1 MGKYRGAIAALAV
14 SVLFLSGCGGT
25 GAAETADTTLVN
37 STDEA
42 PQELVDAAKAEGRV
56 VWYSSIPQA
65 PTEAAASAFEEKY
78 GVTVE
83 IVRASSEILEQRYST
98 ERDTAKV
105 VGDVLTVPESYILS
119 DYLKKSWLAPF
130 DSKTMPA
137 VNNWPSEYLYEDS
150 YALVNIQPI
159 GIAYNTDLVKGED
172 LKSWESILD
181 PQYKGKI
188 VLADPG
194 AIVPWT
200 ELLRILK
207 NTYGEKYLTDFKDQD
222 FQLQP
227 SAVPGTQQVAAGE
240 SALAFPSLYSVV
252 NPLKEKGAPI
262 DIKFFSPTSGV
273 QQFTAMSKGSSHPKA
288 SALLVNYL
296 LSSEGQSILNRGVAA
311 SVLADVPGTV
321 ALPADYQL
329 PDLVKAKDEQK
340 ALLSLLGL

>member
-1 MGKYRGAIAALAV
+1 MRKYRGAIAALAV
-14 SVLFLSGCGGT
+14 SVLFLSACGGT
-25 GAAETADTTLVN
+25 GAAETGNTTSAN

-42 PQELVDAAKAEGRV
+42 SQELIAAAKAEGRV

-65 PTEAAASAFEEKY
+65 PTEAAASAFEKKY

-83 IVRASSEILEQRYST
+83 IVRASSEIIEQRYST

-137 VNNWPSEYLYEDS
+137 LNKWPSKYLYEDS

-159 GIAYNTDLVKGED
+159 GVAYNTDLVKGDD
-172 LKSWESILD
+172 LKSWESVLD
-181 PQYKGKI
+181 AKYKGKI

-200 ELLRILK
+200 ELLRLLK
-207 NTYGEKYLTDFKDQD
+207 NTYGEKYLTDFKNQN

-296 LSSEGQSILNRGVAA
+296 LSTEGQSVLNHGIAA
-311 SVLADVPGTV
+311 SVLPDVPGTV
-321 ALPADYQL
+321 PLPTDYQL

-340 ALLSLLGL
+340 ALLTLLGL